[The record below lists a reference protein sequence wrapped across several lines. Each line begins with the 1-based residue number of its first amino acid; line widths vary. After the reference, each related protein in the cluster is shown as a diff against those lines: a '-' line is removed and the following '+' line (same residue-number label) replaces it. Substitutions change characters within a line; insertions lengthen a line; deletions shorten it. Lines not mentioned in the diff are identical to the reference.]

1 MNPTS
6 VLIGKKVTVYSRL
19 GDVEKQDVGILEV
32 VEGDW
37 IRLKKADGETMFFT
51 IANVRMLKPFDHI
64 AS

>member
-19 GDVEKQDVGILEV
+19 GDTEKQDVGVLET

-37 IRLKKADGETMFFT
+37 IRLRKAEGETMFFT
-51 IANVRMLKPFDHI
+51 IVNVRMIKPFEQL
-64 AS
+64 